1 LKAYSV
7 GLKTSKEK
15 GVSDAVTYYQ
25 QAIELD
31 PNFARGYLSL
41 GNSYAAL
48 GETGRASEYITKA
61 FQLRDHASELE
72 KLSIT
77 SDYYASVT
85 GELDKAVQ
93 AYKELLTSYPHDY
106 RAHVGLGTVYAAEG
120 QYENAMEAYSEALR
134 LEPDSIGAREGVANS
149 LLALQRFD
157 EVLKTI
163 HQARTFEGSL
173 VFHENLYAIAF
184 LRGDA
189 ASMVEQQQ
197 WFAGKPEENLG
208 LALASDTEA
217 YGGHLGKARELTKRV
232 VDSAIR
238 ADSKETGA
246 IWRANAAL
254 QQAAYGNSAESRQAA
269 AEALKLAPASQG
281 VGVEARLRLPWR
293 ATRHEP
299 SPWHKTWGNA
309 FRWTPRCIHRTCRR
323 GCSDCCAGRPICKS
337 SYNKDIQETLR
348 NPKAREVMSPK
359 RLVSS
364 TTYKT
369 RVALDKPCKEYQG
382 ILIGQPKDS
391 CSFGCIGF
399 QLREQTPFI
408 LWAPMRSAVLYL
420 SSSVAS
426 WT

>member
-48 GETGRASEYITKA
+48 GETGRAGEYITKA

-77 SDYYASVT
+77 YDYYASVT

-93 AYKELLTSYPHDY
+93 AYKELLTSYLHDY

-269 AEALKLAPASQG
+269 AEALKPAPRESG
-281 VGVEARLRLPWR
+281 
-293 ATRHEP
+293 
-299 SPWHKTWGNA
+299 
-309 FRWTPRCIHRTCRR
+309 CR
-323 GCSDCCAGRPICKS
+323 G
-337 SYNKDIQETLR
+337 
-348 NPKAREVMSPK
+348 
-359 RLVSS
+359 
-364 TTYKT
+364 
-369 RVALDKPCKEYQG
+369 
-382 ILIGQPKDS
+382 
-391 CSFGCIGF
+391 
-399 QLREQTPFI
+399 
-408 LWAPMRSAVLYL
+408 RSALAFAMAGDTARTESL
-420 SSSVAS
+420 AQDLGKRFPLD
-426 WT
+426 TQMHP